1 MEFFI
6 PGLCLF
12 IISIIVTF
20 IISPKI
26 TPIVA
31 AILSIIFLIYG
42 VREHYELFASEY
54 RLSTWHEGLKIYAP
68 AIMIISIILF
78 IIYGIF
84 GFFTTGKV
92 PVPSLPNINL
102 PNTNTTTESIIESLN
117 SVANSISNT
126 ANNILSIN
134 SNNGSV
140 NKNNGNVNKNKKN
153 GNNISRSF
161 LETI

>member
-31 AILSIIFLIYG
+31 AILSIVFLIYG

-68 AIMIISIILF
+68 AVMIIAIILF

-92 PVPSLPNINL
+92 PVPALPNINL
-102 PNTNTTTESIIESLN
+102 PTPNTTTESIIESLN
-117 SVANSISNT
+117 SVANSLSNT
-126 ANNILSIN
+126 ANNILSLNNN
-134 SNNGSV
+134 SNGSL
-140 NKNNGNVNKNKKN
+140 NKNKKN